1 MVVARTGDRARAPE
15 VGVTR
20 VAVIG
25 AGSWGTAVA
34 AITAGNART
43 TLWARRPELAAEI
56 DAVHENSAYLPGV
69 RLPDTLHATA
79 SLDEA
84 CGEADVIVLG
94 VPSHGMRAVLTDA
107 QSYIGPKVPVVSLS
121 KGIEQGTLARMTEV
135 ACETLPEHDRA
146 YVGVLTGPNLA
157 REVAAGQPTA
167 SVVAIGDDRAAERLQ
182 QLFFSPSFRVYTNP
196 DVIGCEMAGALKN
209 VLAIGA
215 GIADGLGYGDNTKA
229 ALMTRGLAELAR
241 LGVSMGGDPLTFAG
255 LAGMGDL
262 IATCSSP
269 QSRNRHVGVELGK
282 GRSLDDVVS
291 EMRMVAEGVKT
302 TAAVLELAGR
312 YQVEMPLASFVG
324 RVLYEGARPADLVP
338 ELMLR
343 KAKPEL
349 HGMR

>member
-1 MVVARTGDRARAPE
+1 
-15 VGVTR
+15 VTK

-25 AGSWGTAVA
+25 GGSWGTTVA
-34 AITAGNART
+34 AIAAANAPT
-43 TLWARRPELAAEI
+43 TLWARDPELAAHI
-56 DAVHENSAYLPGV
+56 DTGHENARYLPGV
-69 RLPDTLHATA
+69 RLPETLHASA
-79 SLDEA
+79 SLEA
-84 CGEADVIVLG
+84 VCGDADVIVLG
-94 VPSHGMRAVLTDA
+94 VPSHGMRAVLCDA
-107 QSYIGPKVPVVSLS
+107 RTSIGADVPVVSLA

-135 ACETLPEHDRA
+135 AAEVLVGHDPARI
-146 YVGVLTGPNLA
+146 GVLSGPNLA

-167 SVVAIGDDRAAERLQ
+167 TVVAVGDAAVGEELQ
-182 QLFFSPSFRVYTNP
+182 QLFFSPTFRVYTNP
-196 DVIGCEMAGALKN
+196 DVVGCEMAGALKN

-241 LGVSMGGDPLTFAG
+241 LGIAMGGDPLTFAG

-282 GRSLDDVVS
+282 GRTVDDVVN
-291 EMRMVAEGVKT
+291 EMNMVAEGVKT
-302 TAAVLELAGR
+302 TAAVLELAAR
-312 YQVEMPLASFVG
+312 HDVEMPLASFVG

>member
-1 MVVARTGDRARAPE
+1 MSTPAA
-15 VGVTR
+15 R

-34 AITAGNART
+34 AIVAGNAPT
-43 TLWARRPELAAEI
+43 ILWARRPELAARI
-56 DAVHENSAYLPGV
+56 AATHENADYLPGV
-69 RLPDTLHATA
+69 RLPDGLSATA
-79 SLDEA
+79 SLEEA
-84 CGEADVIVLG
+84 CCDAGAVVLG
-94 VPSHGMRAVLTDA
+94 VPSHGMRAVLA
-107 QSYIGPKVPVVSLS
+107 EARPCIGPRVPVVSLA
-121 KGIEQGTLARMTEV
+121 KGIEQGSLARMTEV
-135 ACETLPEHDRA
+135 VCDVLNEHDRA
-146 YVGVLTGPNLA
+146 LVGVLTGPNLA

-167 SVVAIGDDRAAERLQ
+167 SVVAMGDEAIAAEMQR
-182 QLFFSPSFRVYTNP
+182 LFFSPSFRVYTNP
-196 DVIGCEMAGALKN
+196 DVVGCEMAGALKN

-241 LGVSMGGDPLTFAG
+241 LGIAMGGDPLTFAG

-282 GRSLDDVVS
+282 GRSLDAIVS
-291 EMRMVAEGVKT
+291 EMNMVAEGVKT
-302 TAAVLELAGR
+302 TAAVLELAR
-312 YQVEMPLASFVG
+312 RHDVEMPLASFVG
-324 RVLYEGARPADLVP
+324 RVLNEGARPADLVP

>member
-1 MVVARTGDRARAPE
+1 MTIK
-15 VGVTR
+15 R
-20 VAVIG
+20 VAVVG

-34 AITAGNART
+34 AIVAGNAPT
-43 TLWARRPELAAEI
+43 TLWARRAELAAHI
-56 DAVHENSAYLPGV
+56 DEQHENDAYLPGV
-69 RLPDTLHATA
+69 QLPDSLHASS
-79 SLDEA
+79 SLEA
-84 CGEADVIVLG
+84 TCTGADVVVLG
-94 VPSHGMRAVLTDA
+94 VPSHGMRAVLADA
-107 QSYIGPKVPVVSLS
+107 APFIAPNTPIVSLS
-121 KGIEQGTLARMTEV
+121 KGIEQGTLERMTEV
-135 ACETLPEHDRA
+135 ACEVLAEHEPGC
-146 YVGVLTGPNLA
+146 VGVLTGPNLA

-167 SVVAIGDDRAAERLQ
+167 SVVATADPEVASELQ

-196 DVIGCEMAGALKN
+196 DVVGCEMAGALKN

-229 ALMTRGLAELAR
+229 ALITRGLAELAR
-241 LGVSMGGDPLTFAG
+241 LGVAMGGDPLTFAG

-269 QSRNRHVGVELGK
+269 QSRNRHVGVEIGK
-282 GRSLDDVVS
+282 GRSLDDIVT
-291 EMRMVAEGVKT
+291 EMKMVAEGVKT
-302 TAAVLELAGR
+302 TSAVLELAAR
-312 YQVEMPLASFVG
+312 HDVEMPLASFVG

>member
-1 MVVARTGDRARAPE
+1 MSS
-15 VGVTR
+15 TR

-34 AITAGNART
+34 AIAAGNVAT
-43 TLWARRPELAAEI
+43 TLWARRTELAESI
-56 DAVHENSAYLPGV
+56 ERDHVNERYLPGV
-69 RLPDTLHATA
+69 TLPDTLHATA
-79 SLDEA
+79 SLEA
-84 CGEADVIVLG
+84 ACRDADVVVLG
-94 VPSHGMRAVLTDA
+94 VPSHGLRAVLVEA
-107 QSYIGPKVPVVSLS
+107 AEFIGPRVPVVSLA
-121 KGIEQGTLARMTEV
+121 KGIEQGSLARMTEV
-135 ACETLPEHDRA
+135 ICETLNGHDA
-146 YVGVLTGPNLA
+146 ACVGVLTGPNLA

-167 SVVAIGDDRAAERLQ
+167 SVVAVTDAGVGDELQ
-182 QLFFSPSFRVYTNP
+182 RLFFAPTFRVYTNP
-196 DVIGCEMAGALKN
+196 DVVGCEMAGALKN

-241 LGVSMGGDPLTFAG
+241 LGIAMGGDPLTFAG

-269 QSRNRHVGVELGK
+269 QSRNRHVGAELGK
-282 GRSLDDVVS
+282 GRSLDDITA
-291 EMRMVAEGVKT
+291 EMNMVAEGVKT
-302 TAAVLELAGR
+302 TAAVLELANR
-312 YQVEMPLASFVG
+312 HQVEMPLSAFVG
-324 RVLYEGARPADLVP
+324 RVLYDGARPADLVP